1 MVKKILLGL
10 AAILAVLAIGFV
22 IVVAVQPSTFRV
34 ERTATMAAPAEEIFA
49 QVNDFHRWED
59 WSPWLN
65 VDPNAKTTYEGPTS
79 GEGAIF
85 RWAGNEE
92 VGEGSMTITESRP
105 HELVRIELHFLK
117 PMEGKASCEFNL
129 RPAGDQTA
137 VTWSMDGKNDFTGK
151 AVCLFMDMDQMIGG
165 KYEEGLGRIKKIVE
179 ASSQVQSAQDQSES
193 TPSAESQESTSPG
206 ATP

>member
-10 AAILAVLAIGFV
+10 AATLAVLVIGFV

-34 ERTATMAAPAEEIFA
+34 ERTATMAAPAEEIFV
-49 QVNDFHRWED
+49 QVNDFHHWEN
-59 WSPWLN
+59 WSPWLD

-117 PMEGKASCEFNL
+117 PMEGKANCEFTL
-129 RPAGDQTA
+129 RPDGDQTA
-137 VTWSMDGKNDFTGK
+137 VTWSMDGENDFIGK
-151 AVCLFMDMDQMIGG
+151 AMCLFMDMDEMIGS
-165 KYEEGLGRIKKIVE
+165 KYDEGLAKIKAIVE
-179 ASSQVQSAQDQSES
+179 AHESENNDVGQ
-193 TPSAESQESTSPG
+193 PPAG
-206 ATP
+206 ATPEGPSDVPTP